1 MGGHYSVVAIMAVA
15 ALAACGEQR
24 NDLPTSPEFAAAK
37 PACDFT
43 NVSQLTKNEFG
54 NNSTE
59 AGYAGNMKFAGAGTD
74 GATYNGYLIL
84 QAVAKKFD
92 DGQDANNSLTTTN
105 AALLTVALLPCMN
118 TGGASIPAATVI
130 NSSLQWTGA
139 LGVAGLG
146 TVPDYVKVQSHD
158 GAWQL
163 EPPGHF
169 DADHVF
175 QYDASWQDITTLKTS
190 TTPVADLTFGD
201 TRLADAILI
210 YGSQTSALDFSN
222 DDQISTVFD
231 WSTKPAAVFGDGG
244 VLIGECKSGANFL
257 QHYPKS
263 NPGVEVL
270 GFVQPSCYNPLALG
284 RDSEPRSFAE
294 RVFRLFSPAPAY
306 ATAVA
311 STGTGTTK
319 STLSPYEVIFPGKT
333 LLVPPF
339 QWKKSGYIVNTY
351 FPQIDYQATT
361 LGGTKFLQ
369 PYILVWLEATNNQGA
384 KVLMCNNWAYTNA
397 EGKVSFTKAYLNKAG
412 GYTITTRTAGALTIT
427 PQGGQEITIPTVPPS
442 DPQISPLINVKNST
456 STPPDACPSF
466 KLGTDYTI
474 NADGTATVI
483 HAPEAPGPNVI
494 IAQ

>member
-1 MGGHYSVVAIMAVA
+1 MRGRYSAVMVMAAA
-15 ALAACGEQR
+15 ALAACGEQQ
-24 NDLPTSPEFAAAK
+24 NELPTSPEFKVVK

-43 NVSQLTKNEFG
+43 LVSQLTKNEFG
-54 NNSTE
+54 NTSAE
-59 AGYAGNMKFAGAGTD
+59 AGYAGDMKFAGAGTD
-74 GATYNGYLIL
+74 GATYSGYLIL
-84 QAVAKKFD
+84 KSVETKF
-92 DGQDANNSLTTTN
+92 DGQDAGNSLSTIN
-105 AALLTVALLPCMN
+105 ASALAVALLTCMN
-118 TGGASIPAATVI
+118 IGGSTIPDASVF
-130 NSSLQWTGA
+130 NSSLQYTGA
-139 LGVAGLG
+139 LGVRGLG
-146 TVPDYVKVQSHD
+146 ATADHAPLQAHD

-169 DADHVF
+169 GTGGW
-175 QYDASWQDITTLKTS
+175 QSDASWQDITTLKTS
-190 TTPVADLTFGD
+190 TGGDLTFGD
-201 TRLADAILI
+201 VRLADALLI
-210 YGSQTSALDFSN
+210 YGSSPTSGPDFS
-222 DDQISTVFD
+222 DDVEISTVFD
-231 WSTKPAAVFGDGG
+231 WSTRAAAVFGDGG
-244 VLIGECKSGANFL
+244 VLVGECAHESNFL
-257 QHYPKS
+257 QHNPKS
-263 NPGVEVL
+263 SADVEVL
-270 GFVQPSCYNPLALG
+270 GFVRPSCYQTGFGLG
-284 RDSEPRSFAE
+284 RDAEPRSFAE

-306 ATAVA
+306 AAA
-311 STGTGTTK
+311 ANSTGTGTTK
-319 STLSPYEVIFPGKT
+319 STLSPYQVIFPGTT

-339 QWKKSGYIVNTY
+339 QWKKSGYVVNTY

-361 LGGTKFLQ
+361 FGDTKFKQ

-384 KVLMCNNWAYTNA
+384 KVLTCNNWAYTNA

-456 STPPDACPSF
+456 STPPDLCPSF

>member
-1 MGGHYSVVAIMAVA
+1 MGGRYSVVAVMAVA
-15 ALAACGEQR
+15 ALAACGEQG
-24 NDLPTSPEFAAAK
+24 NDLPTSPEFAAVK

-59 AGYAGNMKFAGAGTD
+59 AGYAGDMKFAGAGTD
-74 GATYNGYLIL
+74 GATYSGYLIL
-84 QAVAKKFD
+84 RAVGVKFD
-92 DGQDANNSLTTTN
+92 DQDASNSLSTTN
-105 AALLTVALLPCMN
+105 ASLLVVALLPCMN

-169 DADHVF
+169 GTDGW

-201 TRLADAILI
+201 TRLAHAILI
-210 YGSQTSALDFSN
+210 YGSPTSATGFS
-222 DDQISTVFD
+222 DDVQISTVFD

-244 VLIGECKSGANFL
+244 VLIGECSSGANFL

-263 NPGVEVL
+263 NPAVEVL

-311 STGTGTTK
+311 TTGTGTTK
-319 STLSPYEVIFPGKT
+319 STLSPYEVIGPT
-333 LLVPPF
+333 QTVLVPGF
-339 QWKKSGYIVNTY
+339 SWKTGPNSGYKVNLY
-351 FPQIDYQATT
+351 FSPLVDYQLTT
-361 LGGTKFLQ
+361 FKGTTFKQ
-369 PYILVWLEATNNQGA
+369 SYILVWLEATNNQGA
-384 KVLMCNNWAYTNA
+384 TVAICNNWAYTNA
-397 EGKVSFTKAYLNKAG
+397 DGYVSFSKAYLNKAG
-412 GYTITTRTAGALTIT
+412 GYTITTRTTGAFTIT
-427 PQGGQEITIPTVPPS
+427 PAGFTEPIVIPTVPPS
-442 DPQISPLINVKNST
+442 AAQVSPLVTVKNST
-456 STPPDACPSF
+456 STPPDACQSF
-466 KLGTDYTI
+466 TNYTVDANGVAHI
-474 NADGTATVI
+474 VGQPPA
-483 HAPEAPGPNVI
+483 APGPNG
-494 IAQ
+494 Q